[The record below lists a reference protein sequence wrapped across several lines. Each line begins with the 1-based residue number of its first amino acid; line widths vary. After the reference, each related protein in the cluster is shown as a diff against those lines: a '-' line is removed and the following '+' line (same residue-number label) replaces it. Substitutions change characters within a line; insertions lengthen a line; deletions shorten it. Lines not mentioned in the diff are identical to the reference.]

1 MVRKYWYWESGCP
14 QKPDCSASAWQKAK
28 KWSLASADHC
38 AQNLIDHLKTSGCHY
53 LSDARAREEVD
64 KHRHKITQHTETWE
78 EREQAREYERQKQA
92 EAKAKD
98 QTRKAEK
105 EKEHAAKAKAKAA
118 KEEARSSA
126 SKEEARS
133 SASKEESRSSASA
146 PTQRRMPKP
155 PDSVPP
161 KHVLLGTRTKS
172 PPKATDRHHSVPDRE
187 ARGVDPERRHSSP
200 RRSPRRSSRRS
211 PRRSERRTER
221 HDQSR
226 SRSRRTASM
235 SADQDDV
242 STSKVASALKQLTD
256 VVTTLVDPKAKAAA
270 SGSSRFSIVPSAP
283 EPQAL
288 AIPGS
293 DEILSVTLTGAEI
306 AEVAMSVCRVKNAA
320 KHLKSNVA
328 ERLEKNCQGV
338 KGSCRRRDLEHHR
351 DPGNDQRD
359 HHGCTSPGPR
369 KSR

>member
-1 MVRKYWYWESGCP
+1 MPRRSDTMVAQSTLPILPAAQDKDKAMVRKYWYWESGCP

-64 KHRHKITQHTETWE
+64 KHRHKITQHMETWE
-78 EREQAREYERQKQA
+78 EREQAREYERQKQT
-92 EAKAKD
+92 EK
-98 QTRKAEK
+98 KAEK

-118 KEEARSSA
+118 
-126 SKEEARS
+126 KEEARS

-155 PDSVPP
+155 PDEVPP
-161 KHVLLGTRTKS
+161 KHMLLGTRTRS

-200 RRSPRRSSRRS
+200 RRSPRRS
-211 PRRSERRTER
+211 ERRT
-221 HDQSR
+221 R

-242 STSKVASALKQLTD
+242 STSKVASALKQLTEM
-256 VVTTLVDPKAKAAA
+256 VTTLVDPKAKAAA
-270 SGSSRFSIVPSAP
+270 SGSSRFSIVPSRP
-283 EPQAL
+283 EPQPL
-288 AIPGS
+288 AIPGHGS
-293 DEILSVTLTGAEI
+293 DELISVALSGAEI
-306 AEVAMSVCRVKNAA
+306 AEVAMSVCRVKDAA

-328 ERLEKNCQGV
+328 ERLETKTAKELKDLADAEISNITGIQETIQEIIMGAH
-338 KGSCRRRDLEHHR
+338 RRAQEKAGD
-351 DPGNDQRD
+351 
-359 HHGCTSPGPR
+359 
-369 KSR
+369 